1 MCAGAVRCERLCL
14 RSEHCALGLR
24 RRRELC
30 GRYFVRRLE
39 RRQKVLGASL
49 EYVVEKGD
57 RSYRVKATLAK
68 TKDGWRLGGFRVHC
82 Y

>member
-49 EYVVEKGD
+49 EYVVENWHRTTHVAVTDEGEP
-57 RSYRVKATLAK
+57 
-68 TKDGWRLGGFRVHC
+68 C
-82 Y
+82 